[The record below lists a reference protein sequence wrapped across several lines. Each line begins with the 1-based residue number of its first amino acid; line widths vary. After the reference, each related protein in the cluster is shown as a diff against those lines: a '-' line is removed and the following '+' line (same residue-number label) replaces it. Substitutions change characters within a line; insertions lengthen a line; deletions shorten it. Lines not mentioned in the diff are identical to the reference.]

1 MLMDRHVLALGGIPS
16 KKYNFG
22 ILTAGRLFFLVFLEY
37 LILMSAIY
45 KDLCGKVVLITGG
58 ANGIGA
64 AMVESFCH
72 QGAKVY
78 FCDSDETTG
87 RQLAATL
94 KEKVI
99 FQKLNLVR

>member
-1 MLMDRHVLALGGIPS
+1 MLMERHVLDLGGIPW

-22 ILTAGRLFFLVFLEY
+22 TFTAGRLFSSVFLDY

-45 KDLCGKVVLITGG
+45 KDLSGKVVLVTGG

-87 RQLAATL
+87 QQLAATL

-99 FQKLNLVR
+99 L

>member
-1 MLMDRHVLALGGIPS
+1 
-16 KKYNFG
+16 
-22 ILTAGRLFFLVFLEY
+22 
-37 LILMSAIY
+37 MSAIY
-45 KDLCGKVVLITGG
+45 KDLSDKVVLVTGG
-58 ANGIGA
+58 ANGIRA

-87 RQLAATL
+87 QQLATTL

-99 FQKLNLVR
+99 FKKFNSVSQC